1 MENIANIKKIG
12 VLTSGGDAP
21 GMNAALRAVIRTAHK
36 HQIEVVGI
44 LNGYAGLIDGNTRM
58 LTKKDGSYIVNRG
71 GTILYTAR
79 SEKFKTEEGISKAVE
94 NCKNLELDGLIV
106 LGGDG
111 TFKGA
116 YDLSK
121 KGIPCVGIPCTI
133 DNDVCCTDRTIG
145 FDTAMNT
152 VVELA
157 DKIRDTGE
165 SHSRCIIIEVM
176 GRKAGDIAL
185 HTAVAVG
192 ATCAVVPE
200 YPFDRDALVEKI
212 IKSREGGKKNFLIM
226 VAEGLGKEYGI
237 DLAKYIEEKT
247 HIESRF
253 SCFGYTQRG
262 GSPSLNDRVLASTMG
277 CAAVYALL
285 DGCTA
290 DVVVSNGNS
299 IETVE
304 MKYAIKLDR
313 LSKGKMTE
321 AEKAEIAPGTF
332 YEMSKTIADR
342 MAYKSYLKGVI
353 DKLSL

>member
-1 MENIANIKKIG
+1 MSERTNIKRIG

-21 GMNAALRAVIRTAHK
+21 GMNAALRAVIRTAHRK
-36 HQIEVVGI
+36 NIEVVGI
-44 LNGYAGLIDGNTRM
+44 LNGYSGLLEGNTRI
-58 LTKKDGSYIVNRG
+58 LNKRDGSYIINRG

-79 SEKFKTEEGISKAVE
+79 CEKFKTEEGIKLGAE
-94 NCKNLELDGLIV
+94 RCRELELDGLIV

-111 TFKGA
+111 TFRGA

-121 KGIPCVGIPCTI
+121 EGIPCVGIPCTI
-133 DNDVCCTDRTIG
+133 DNDVCSTDKTIG

-185 HTAVAVG
+185 HTAVAIG

-200 YPFDRDALVEKI
+200 YPFDKDLLVSKI
-212 IKSREGGKKNFLIM
+212 MESRAGGKKNFLIV
-226 VAEGLGKEYGI
+226 VAEGLGKNYGPE
-237 DLAKYIEEKT
+237 LAEYIENKT
-247 HIESRF
+247 GIESRF

-262 GSPSLNDRVLASTMG
+262 GSPSLSDRVLASTMG
-277 CAAVYALL
+277 CAAVYALI
-285 DGCTA
+285 DGCVA
-290 DVVVSNGNS
+290 DVVVSKGNS

-304 MKYAIKLDR
+304 MKYAMKLDR
-313 LSKGKMTE
+313 LAKGKMTE
-321 AEKAEIAPGTF
+321 AEKAEIAPGTL

-342 MAYKSYLKGVI
+342 LAYKSYLKGVI
-353 DKLSL
+353 EKLSL

>member
-1 MENIANIKKIG
+1 MGKAATIKRIG

-21 GMNAALRAVIRTAHK
+21 GMNAALRAVIRTAHRK
-36 HQIEVVGI
+36 NIEVVGI
-44 LNGYAGLIDGNTRM
+44 LNGYSGLLEGNTRV
-58 LTKKDGSYIVNRG
+58 LSKRDASYIINRG

-79 SEKFKTEEGISKAVE
+79 SEAFKTEEGIKKGAEV
-94 NCKNLELDGLIV
+94 CRQLELDGLIA

-121 KGIPCVGIPCTI
+121 EGIPCIGIPCTI
-133 DNDVCCTDRTIG
+133 DNDIICTDKTIG

-185 HTAVAVG
+185 HTAVAIG

-200 YPFDRDALVEKI
+200 YPFDRDELVEKI
-212 IKSREGGKKNFLIM
+212 KNSRAGGKKNFLIV
-226 VAEGLGKEYGI
+226 VAEGMGKDYGI
-237 DLAKYIEEKT
+237 ELAKYIEEKT
-247 HIESRF
+247 NIESRF

-277 CAAVYALL
+277 CAAVYALI
-285 DGCTA
+285 DGCVA
-290 DVVVSNGNS
+290 DVVVSKGTL
-299 IETVE
+299 IDTVE
-304 MKYAIKLDR
+304 MKYAIQLDR
-313 LSKGKMTE
+313 LSKGKMSETE
-321 AEKAEIAPGTF
+321 KHEISPGTL
-332 YEMSKTIADR
+332 YEMSKTISDKQ
-342 MAYKSYLKGVI
+342 AYKSYLKGVI
-353 DKLSL
+353 EKLSL

>member
-1 MENIANIKKIG
+1 MGKTATIKRIG

-21 GMNAALRAVIRTAHK
+21 GMNAALRAVIRTAHRK
-36 HQIEVVGI
+36 NIEVVGI
-44 LNGYAGLIDGNTRM
+44 LNGYSGLLEGNTKV
-58 LTKKDGSYIVNRG
+58 LTKRDASYIINRG

-79 SEKFKTEEGISKAVE
+79 SEVFKTEEGVKKGAEV
-94 NCKNLELDGLIV
+94 CRQLELDGLIA

-121 KGIPCVGIPCTI
+121 EGIPCIGIPCTI
-133 DNDVCCTDRTIG
+133 DNDIVCTDKTVG

-152 VVELA
+152 VVDLA

-185 HTAVAVG
+185 HTAVAIG

-200 YPFDRDALVEKI
+200 YPFDRDELVEKI
-212 IKSREGGKKNFLIM
+212 KKSRAGGKKNFLIV
-226 VAEGLGKEYGI
+226 VAEGMGKDYGI
-237 DLAKYIEEKT
+237 ELAKYIEEKT
-247 HIESRF
+247 NIESRF

-285 DGCTA
+285 DGCVA
-290 DVVVSNGNS
+290 DVVVSKGTL
-299 IETVE
+299 IDTVE
-304 MKYAIKLDR
+304 MKYAIQLDR
-313 LSKGKMTE
+313 LAKGKMSETE
-321 AEKAEIAPGTF
+321 KLEISPGTL
-332 YEMSKTIADR
+332 YEMSKTISDKQ
-342 MAYKSYLKGVI
+342 AYKSYLKGVI
-353 DKLSL
+353 EKLSL

>member
-1 MENIANIKKIG
+1 MERNSDIKRIG

-21 GMNAALRAVIRTAHK
+21 GMNAALRAVIRTAHRRK
-36 HQIEVVGI
+36 IEVVGI
-44 LNGYAGLIDGNTRM
+44 LNGYAGLIEGNTRV
-58 LTKKDGSYIVNRG
+58 LNKRDGSYIINRG

-79 SEKFKTEEGISKAVE
+79 SEKFKTKEGVKQAADM
-94 NCKNLELDGLIV
+94 CRQLELDGLVV

-121 KGIPCVGIPCTI
+121 EGIRCVGIPCTI
-133 DNDVCCTDRTIG
+133 DNDICCTEKTIG

-185 HTAVAVG
+185 HTAVAIG
-192 ATCAVVPE
+192 ATCAAVPE
-200 YPFDRDALVEKI
+200 YPFDKDELVEKI
-212 IKSREGGKKNFLIM
+212 IKSRSGGKKNFLIV
-226 VAEGLGKEYGI
+226 VAEGMGKDYGVE
-237 DLAKYIEEKT
+237 LARYIEEKT
-247 HIESRF
+247 NIESRF

-262 GSPSLNDRVLASTMG
+262 GSPSLSDRVLASTMG

-285 DGCTA
+285 DGCVA
-290 DVVVSNGNS
+290 DVVVSKEGS

-304 MKYAIKLDR
+304 MKYAIQLDR

-321 AEKAEIAPGTF
+321 AEKAEIAPGTL

-342 MAYKSYLKGVI
+342 LAYKSYLKGVI

>member
-1 MENIANIKKIG
+1 MGNNTKINRIG

-21 GMNAALRAVIRTAHK
+21 GMNAALRAVIRTAHRK
-36 HQIEVVGI
+36 GIEVVGI
-44 LNGYAGLIDGNTRM
+44 LNGYSGLLEGDIR
-58 LTKKDGSYIVNRG
+58 LLSKKDGSYIINRG

-79 SEKFKTEEGISKAVE
+79 CEKFRTEEGVKQGAEMCRS
-94 NCKNLELDGLIV
+94 LGLDGLVV

-111 TFKGA
+111 TFRGA

-121 KGIPCVGIPCTI
+121 EGIPCVGVPCTI

-185 HTAVAVG
+185 HTAVAIG

-200 YPFDRDALVEKI
+200 YPFDREALVNQILE
-212 IKSREGGKKNFLIM
+212 SRSGGKKNFLIV
-226 VAEGLGKEYGI
+226 VAEGLGKDYGI
-237 DLAKYIEEKT
+237 ELARFIEEKT
-247 HIESRF
+247 NIESRF

-262 GSPSLNDRVLASTMG
+262 GSPSLSDRVLASTMG

-285 DGCTA
+285 DGCIA
-290 DVVVSNGNS
+290 DVVVSKDNS
-299 IETVE
+299 IDTVE
-304 MKYAIKLDR
+304 MKYAILLDR

-321 AEKAEIAPGTF
+321 EEKAEISPVTF
-332 YEMSKTIADR
+332 YEMSKTLEER
-342 MAYKSYLKGVI
+342 KAYKSYLKGVI
-353 DKLSL
+353 EKLSL

>member
-1 MENIANIKKIG
+1 MSKNAKIKKIG

-21 GMNAALRAVIRTAHK
+21 GMNAALRAVIRTSHK
-36 HQIEVVGI
+36 HGIEVVGI
-44 LNGYAGLIDGNTRM
+44 LNGYVGLLEGNTRI
-58 LTKKDGSYIVNRG
+58 LSKRDGSYIINRG

-79 SEKFKTEEGISKAVE
+79 SEKFKTPEGVHQAAEMCRK
-94 NCKNLELDGLIV
+94 LELDGLV
-106 LGGDG
+106 VMGGDG

-121 KGIPCVGIPCTI
+121 EGIPCVAVPCTI
-133 DNDVCCTDRTIG
+133 DNDVCCTDKTIG

-185 HTAVAVG
+185 HTAVAIG

-200 YPFDRDALVEKI
+200 YPFDKDALVEKI
-212 IKSREGGKKNFLIM
+212 LNSRAGGKKNFLIV
-226 VAEGLGKEYGI
+226 VAEGLGKDYGVE
-237 DLAKYIEEKT
+237 LAKYIEEKT
-247 HIESRF
+247 GIESRF

-262 GSPSLNDRVLASTMG
+262 GSPCLSDRVLASTMG

-285 DGCTA
+285 DGCVA
-290 DVVVSNGNS
+290 DVIVSKGNS

-304 MKYAIKLDR
+304 MKYAIQLDR
-313 LSKGKMTE
+313 LSKNKMSE
-321 AEKAEIAPGTF
+321 AEKAEIAPGTL

>member
-1 MENIANIKKIG
+1 MENNANIKRIG

-21 GMNAALRAVIRTAHK
+21 GMNAALRAVIRTAHR
-36 HQIEVVGI
+36 HGIEVVGI
-44 LNGYAGLIDGNTRM
+44 LNGYEGLIEGKTRV
-58 LTKKDGSYIVNRG
+58 LTKRDGSYIINRG

-79 SEKFKTEEGISKAVE
+79 SEKFKTPEGVKQAADM
-94 NCKNLELDGLIV
+94 CRTLELDGLVV

-121 KGIPCVGIPCTI
+121 EGIHCVGIPCTI
-133 DNDVCCTDRTIG
+133 DNDICCTDKTIG

-185 HTAVAVG
+185 HTAVAIG

-200 YPFDRDALVEKI
+200 YPFDKEALVNKI
-212 IKSREGGKKNFLIM
+212 MDSRAGGKKNFLIV
-226 VAEGLGKEYGI
+226 VAEGLGKDYGI
-237 DLAKYIEEKT
+237 ELAHYIEEKT
-247 HIESRF
+247 NIESRF

-262 GSPSLNDRVLASTMG
+262 GSPSLSDRVLASTMG

-285 DGCTA
+285 DGCIA
-290 DVVVSNGNS
+290 DVVVSKDGS
-299 IETVE
+299 IDTVE
-304 MKYAIKLDR
+304 MKYAIQLDK
-313 LSKGKMTE
+313 LSKGKMTD
-321 AEKAEIAPGTF
+321 AEKARIAPGTF

-353 DKLSL
+353 EKLSL

>member
-1 MENIANIKKIG
+1 MRSDVKIKRIG

-21 GMNAALRAVIRTAHK
+21 GMNAALRAVIRTAHRK
-36 HQIEVVGI
+36 KIEVVGI
-44 LNGYAGLIDGNTRM
+44 LNGYSGLLEGNTKVLSKR
-58 LTKKDGSYIVNRG
+58 DGSYIINRG

-79 SEKFKTEEGISKAVE
+79 SEVFKTPEGVKQGAE
-94 NCKNLELDGLIV
+94 MCRKLELDGLIV

-111 TFKGA
+111 TFRGA
-116 YDLSK
+116 YDLANE
-121 KGIPCVGIPCTI
+121 GIPCVGIPCTI
-133 DNDVCCTDRTIG
+133 DNDVCCTDKTIG

-185 HTAVAVG
+185 HTAVAIG

-200 YPFDRDALVEKI
+200 YPFDRDELVNKI
-212 IKSREGGKKNFLIM
+212 INSRAGGKKNFLIV
-226 VAEGLGKEYGI
+226 VAEGLGKDYGI
-237 DLAKYIEEKT
+237 ELAKYIEEKT
-247 HIESRF
+247 NIESRF

-262 GSPSLNDRVLASTMG
+262 GSPSLSDRVLASTMG

-285 DGCTA
+285 DGCVG
-290 DVVVSNGNS
+290 DVVVSKGSS

-304 MKYAIKLDR
+304 MKYAIQLER
-313 LSKGKMTE
+313 LAKGKMTE
-321 AEKAEIAPGTF
+321 AEKSELSPGTF
-332 YEMSKTIADR
+332 YEMSKTLADR

-353 DKLSL
+353 EKLSL

>member
-1 MENIANIKKIG
+1 
-12 VLTSGGDAP
+12 
-21 GMNAALRAVIRTAHK
+21 
-36 HQIEVVGI
+36 
-44 LNGYAGLIDGNTRM
+44 
-58 LTKKDGSYIVNRG
+58 
-71 GTILYTAR
+71 
-79 SEKFKTEEGISKAVE
+79 
-94 NCKNLELDGLIV
+94 V

-121 KGIPCVGIPCTI
+121 EGIRCVGIPCTI
-133 DNDVCCTDRTIG
+133 DNDICCTEKTIG

-185 HTAVAVG
+185 HTAVAIG
-192 ATCAVVPE
+192 ATCAAVPE
-200 YPFDRDALVEKI
+200 YPFDNDELVEKI
-212 IKSREGGKKNFLIM
+212 IKSRSGGKKNFLIV
-226 VAEGLGKEYGI
+226 VAEGMGKDYGVE
-237 DLAKYIEEKT
+237 LARYIEEKT
-247 HIESRF
+247 NIESRF
-253 SCFGYTQRG
+253 SCFGYTQRD
-262 GSPSLNDRVLASTMG
+262 GSPSLSDRVLASTMG

-285 DGCTA
+285 DGSVA
-290 DVVVSNGNS
+290 DVVVSKEGS

-304 MKYAIKLDR
+304 MKYAIQLDR

-321 AEKAEIAPGTF
+321 AEKAEIAPGTL